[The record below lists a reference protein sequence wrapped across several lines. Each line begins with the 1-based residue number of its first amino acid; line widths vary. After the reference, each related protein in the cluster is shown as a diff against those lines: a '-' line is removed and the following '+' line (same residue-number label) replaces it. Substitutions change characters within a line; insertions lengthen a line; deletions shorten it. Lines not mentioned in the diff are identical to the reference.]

1 MLCRAVLCHPQVGA
15 DHRRKASPCEDV
27 VAWRTP
33 LGGWPQ
39 LGLFCVFDGHNS
51 RNASEQAQQL
61 LPDLLMESLSHQ
73 QQQQQSSGNT
83 SNKQQQEQQQ
93 GQQEQA
99 MQDSLNPQVQQQQQD
114 HQQSHL
120 QQQQQQQGDHQQ
132 TPQQQQQQPPPV
144 LSDEVGVA
152 AALTASFLAT
162 DEALTT
168 DDGCTA
174 TAVLLEGCGDGGL
187 LLRVANVGDSLAL
200 MVDLRRYVSVCRGEG
215 GLSMLAEYFVGGAGR
230 GAGGVW
236 GRGAAA
242 EGGICG
248 GTALLSW
255 WI

>member
-1 MLCRAVLCHPQVGA
+1 
-15 DHRRKASPCEDV
+15 
-27 VAWRTP
+27 
-33 LGGWPQ
+33 
-39 LGLFCVFDGHNS
+39 
-51 RNASEQAQQL
+51 
-61 LPDLLMESLSHQ
+61 
-73 QQQQQSSGNT
+73 
-83 SNKQQQEQQQ
+83 
-93 GQQEQA
+93 
-99 MQDSLNPQVQQQQQD
+99 MQDSLNPQAQQQQQD

-120 QQQQQQQGDHQQ
+120 QQQQQQQQGDHQQ
-132 TPQQQQQQPPPV
+132 TPQQQQQPRPV

-215 GLSMLAEYFVGGAGR
+215 GLSMLAEFFVGGAGR

-248 GTALLSW
+248 EQPCSHGGFEEVRRWRGGGMLCSHGSGQNPMGHSPMHSTPSPAK
-255 WI
+255 